1 MSFRKY
7 YYYLVSIF
15 KLLFGIREWPMVIKI
30 FLHLPAL
37 QKKIIQLRKTGLRF
51 QVRGPMDVW
60 SIKETFLDRLYERF
74 GTPLQNGWSIVDIGA
89 GIGEYAL
96 FAAAGHKG
104 NRVHAYEPFPE
115 SFSLLQENC
124 SLNPMD
130 GIEIFMEA
138 VGGQAGTAILDLG
151 SGEPL
156 QFSTESPA
164 RSSNALHVPAITL
177 AEVISRIGGR
187 CNVLKLDCEGA
198 EYAILFN
205 IHGEAL
211 QKIDHIVM
219 EYHDGVTAYSHLD
232 LEEFL
237 KSKGFSVQT
246 TQNYVHPQ
254 LGYLHAHRPSAG

>member
-15 KLLFGIREWPMVIKI
+15 KMLFGLREWPMVIKI
-30 FLHLPAL
+30 FLHLPIP
-37 QKKIIQLRKTGLRF
+37 QKKIIHLRKTDLRF

-60 SIKETFLDRLYERF
+60 SIKETFLDRFYERF
-74 GTPLQNGWSIVDIGA
+74 GTPLQNGWAVVDIGA

-115 SFSLLQENC
+115 SFSLLEENC

-130 GIEIFMEA
+130 GVEIFMEA

-164 RSSNALHVPAITL
+164 QSSNALQVPAISL

-187 CNVLKLDCEGA
+187 CNLLKLDCEGA
-198 EYAILFN
+198 EYAILFS
-205 IHGEAL
+205 APDASL
-211 QKIDHIVM
+211 QAIDHIVM

-232 LEEFL
+232 LVEFL
-237 KSKGFSVQT
+237 KHRGFSAKT
-246 TQNYVHPQ
+246 TQNYVHSQ
-254 LGYLHAHRPSAG
+254 LGYLHAFRPSAG